1 MEILLKFL
9 FDVLVTNPDV
19 SRDQL
24 AYLEV
29 VFIFTKGMSYCISHL
44 VNNWGEKAV
53 MGTLTNLQP
62 TNEEDEFEYKDDRE
76 EHLSCICVQLLA
88 SNERETKVK
97 VSCHIYHLNAIAH
110 LMD

>member
-1 MEILLKFL
+1 M
-9 FDVLVTNPDV
+9 
-19 SRDQL
+19 SRYQL

-29 VFIFTKGMSYCISHL
+29 VFILTKGMSYGISHL
-44 VNNWGEKAV
+44 VNNWGEKST

-62 TNEEDEFEYKDDRE
+62 ADEEDKLEYKDDRE
-76 EHLSCICVQLLA
+76 EHLSCICVQLLT

-97 VSCHIYHLNAIAH
+97 VSRHIYHLNAIAH